1 MPRIKLSSVVVSIGV
16 LLLFACAARQAKGQV
31 NPDGFVNVDVRL
43 KDFSIESS
51 VTEFKPGVAYHF
63 TVTNEGQVA
72 HEFMILPVSEHMGM
86 SGMPMEEYDKMALM
100 MIPIEQ
106 LPVGASVKTDYTF
119 SEVADGKIELIWMTP
134 GHFEAGMHIPIT
146 VK

>member
-1 MPRIKLSSVVVSIGV
+1 MVSIGI

-51 VTEFKPGVAYHF
+51 VTEFKPGVPYHF
-63 TVTNEGQVA
+63 TVTNEGQVV

-106 LPVGASVKTDYTF
+106 LAVGASVKTDYTF
-119 SEVADGKIELIWMTP
+119 P
-134 GHFEAGMHIPIT
+134 R
-146 VK
+146 